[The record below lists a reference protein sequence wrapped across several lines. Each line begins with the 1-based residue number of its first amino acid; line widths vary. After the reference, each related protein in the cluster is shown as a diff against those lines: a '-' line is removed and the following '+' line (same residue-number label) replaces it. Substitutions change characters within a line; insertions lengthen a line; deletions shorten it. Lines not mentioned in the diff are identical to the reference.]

1 MNEEYFEN
9 MYNYCKSNRGHLLVK
24 RVYGQPGDVIWADHA
39 FSYCSRC
46 MCELYER
53 RIGEIHYHFWVNPSN
68 KKILEVGIFPLE
80 YDEEKQR
87 FRLRK
92 EI

>member
-9 MYNYCKSNRGHLLVK
+9 MYNYCKSKHNHLLIK
-24 RVYGQPGDVIWADHA
+24 HIHDEPGSTVWAKNAHGH
-39 FSYCSRC
+39 CSRC
-46 MCELYER
+46 LCHFYET
-53 RIGEIHYHFWVNPSN
+53 IIDSVHYNFWVNPSN
-68 KKILEVGIFPLE
+68 KKILDVSVIPLE
-80 YDEEKQR
+80 YNEEEQR